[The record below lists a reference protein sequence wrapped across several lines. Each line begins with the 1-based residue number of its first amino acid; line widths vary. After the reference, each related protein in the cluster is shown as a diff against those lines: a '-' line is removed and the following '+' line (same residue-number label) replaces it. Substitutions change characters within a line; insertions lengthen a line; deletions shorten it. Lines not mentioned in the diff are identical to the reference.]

1 MTKKQA
7 SDKLCEIA
15 VKLSLIDGVPVNLL
29 DELNKVI
36 YHLGR

>member
-15 VKLSLIDGVPVNLL
+15 VKLSLIDEVPLKLL
-29 DELNKVI
+29 DELSKVI
-36 YHLGR
+36 NALAK